1 MFRSVFR
8 AAPTLSRAVV
18 AKRAVASPVSASFV
32 RFPARFYSSASLSK
46 DEITSRIV
54 DVIKA
59 FDKTTASAAV
69 SSETQFSKD
78 LGLDSLDTVE
88 LLVSIEEEF
97 DIEFP
102 DKVADE
108 IKSVGEVIDYIASN
122 PEAN

>member
-8 AAPTLSRAVV
+8 AAPALTRVSGMRSGFV
-18 AKRAVASPVSASFV
+18 KPTFSVAS
-32 RFPARFYSSASLSK
+32 RFYASSTLSK
-46 DEITSRIV
+46 DEITTRIA
-54 DVIKA
+54 DVIKS
-59 FDKTTASAAV
+59 FDKTAAAASITG
-69 SSETQFSKD
+69 ETQFSKD

-108 IKSVGEVIDYIASN
+108 LKSVGETVDYISNN

>member
-8 AAPTLSRAVV
+8 VAPTLTRVSGLRTGFV
-18 AKRAVASPVSASFV
+18 KPTFSSAS
-32 RFPARFYSSASLSK
+32 RFYASSSLSK
-46 DEITSRIV
+46 DEITSRIA
-54 DVIKA
+54 DVIKS
-59 FDKTTASAAV
+59 FDKTSAA
-69 SSETQFSKD
+69 SSITAETQFSKD

-108 IKSVGEVIDYIASN
+108 LKSVGETVDYIASN